1 MDINRGDIVI
11 VNLDPTQGSEQGKTR
26 PAVIIQ
32 NDVGNEHAPTTIL
45 APITSSYDKIYPV
58 NVELKSNNTPLDKDS
73 VALLNQIR
81 TVSIKHRIV
90 EKIGEIPEEKTEE
103 IDKAIEASLGL
114 RN

>member
-1 MDINRGDIVI
+1 MDINRGDIVL
-11 VNLDPTQGSEQGKTR
+11 VDLDPTQGSEQGKTR

-45 APITSSYDKIYPV
+45 APLTSSYDKIYPF
-58 NVELKSNNTPLDKDS
+58 NVELKNNTPLEKDS

-81 TVSIKHRIV
+81 TVSIKHRIIDV
-90 EKIGEIPEEKTEE
+90 IGQVPEEKMKE
-103 IDKAIEASLGL
+103 INKAIEISLGL